1 MAMLSI
7 IGGVLA
13 LMNPVFASGLATI
26 IVAWMFIIFGALQ
39 VIAGFR
45 VEGLVQKYGQFCSV
59 RWLSISALR
68 YLGIR

>member
-1 MAMLSI
+1 MGNKFIWILMAMLSI

-45 VEGLVQKYGQFCSV
+45 VEGAGAAC
-59 RWLSISALR
+59 
-68 YLGIR
+68 